1 MDNVQ
6 IMRKISQFF
15 ARFTNRDYII
25 AAIAFSV
32 AVMVSLFI
40 HIYNQRRVE
49 DFSLRLNNAKTAQDF
64 QAILSDNCPA
74 VVKPLAE
81 YFLAKNYL
89 ESGKNKE
96 AFDMTRRFIET
107 NKEHFLYGRAL
118 IGYIHSGFE
127 LTKTKDFLESCLAMV
142 KERDFCWKN
151 EALYDIA
158 LFYEEISLND
168 KALELYKTVFDS
180 GDVTWKSSAEF
191 KIAELKRKSD

>member
-1 MDNVQ
+1 MDNAQ
-6 IMRKISQFF
+6 IKGKINQFF
-15 ARFTNRDYII
+15 ARLTNRDYII
-25 AAIAFSV
+25 AAAAFS
-32 AVMVSLFI
+32 AAIILSLLI
-40 HIYNQRRVE
+40 HMYNQRRIE

-64 QAILSDNCPA
+64 QGILSDSCPA

-89 ESGKNKE
+89 EGGKNKE
-96 AFDMTRRFIET
+96 AFEMTRRFIET

-127 LTKTKDFLESCLAMV
+127 LTKTKDFLDSCLAIV
-142 KERDFCWKN
+142 KGRDFCWKN

-158 LFYEEISLND
+158 LSFEELSLND

-191 KIAELKRKSD
+191 KMAELKRKSN